1 MKKKV
6 TMKDIAKTL
15 GLSINAVS
23 LALNGKSGVSEET
36 RRLVLSTA
44 DQMGYIDFSSRY
56 DKTFSNACICVIIK
70 TKYYNSSFYTKLLYG
85 VETEA
90 KHYGYNIILQFY
102 EENQGIPSCILKRK
116 VCGVIIVGRFEENYL
131 EMIYQTNLPIV
142 LVDHSSYRLPI
153 DCVLTDNKSGVLE
166 SVSYLI
172 QAGYRKIG
180 FFGDY
185 SYSNS
190 YKERFDGYLE
200 AMQKIQPD
208 FQKLFET
215 ITRYS
220 VLEQIEDLILRRD
233 TVGVAQI
240 LERMEELPEAF
251 QCANDRNAVLLNN
264 ALQLLGHKVPD
275 DVGIVGFDDGDL
287 ALVMYPQL
295 TTLHISTVRM
305 GSKAFSRLLWKLD
318 HRETSLEKIMM
329 GVRLQV
335 RDSTRKINEITEGVQ

>member
-1 MKKKV
+1 M
-6 TMKDIAKTL
+6 
-15 GLSINAVS
+15 
-23 LALNGKSGVSEET
+23 
-36 RRLVLSTA
+36 
-44 DQMGYIDFSSRY
+44 
-56 DKTFSNACICVIIK
+56 
-70 TKYYNSSFYTKLLYG
+70 
-85 VETEA
+85 
-90 KHYGYNIILQFY
+90 
-102 EENQGIPSCILKRK
+102 
-116 VCGVIIVGRFEENYL
+116 
-131 EMIYQTNLPIV
+131 
-142 LVDHSSYRLPI
+142 
-153 DCVLTDNKSGVLE
+153 
-166 SVSYLI
+166 
-172 QAGYRKIG
+172 
-180 FFGDY
+180 
-185 SYSNS
+185 
-190 YKERFDGYLE
+190 
-200 AMQKIQPD
+200 
-208 FQKLFET
+208 
-215 ITRYS
+215 
-220 VLEQIEDLILRRD
+220 EQIEDLILRRD